1 MIKFFIFLLFFLLYQ
16 SVSISKINEIEN
28 FNQKYLSNYFSG
40 IVSLK
45 NEETEASF
53 KFLENS
59 YPISETH
66 KNYLKNYLVSLVMN
80 RQVDKAIKKI
90 KDNEVNTEIFLE
102 KEVLLFVDS
111 IKKKNFIKSQTHM
124 TNLEDSPEINDTIS
138 VILYETLKNYIRV
151 FNTRDSSSY
160 LQKNFGELD
169 QINLIFLN
177 CYLDKNQ
184 TIQLFD
190 KFIASDGTNSRYI
203 YFYIDHLIEK
213 KKLKEASIIANKISD
228 LDSSLLLSQIK
239 YWSKNFEYA
248 EINNL
253 FSCNSEKDLIA
264 EFFYLIASL
273 YSSQGQYFESNFYLI
288 LSDYLNPKFYP
299 NSALL
304 IENYVDNKR
313 YKLAKKELGKI
324 TKKNLLFDWFK
335 IKKKASIIE
344 AEEEEEEQN
353 ALKFVKK
360 NYELLKSAN
369 AKIKF
374 DMANILRNFKDYKYS
389 IKIYSDLIEKNNFNN
404 EEFADL
410 YYKRGTCFERMK
422 NYKKADEDFLNSL
435 KLDPNDAYVLNYLGY
450 SWLER
455 SYKINEAMKMLQKAY
470 DLMSNDPY
478 ITDSIGWAYFLLK
491 DFKNAKKYLQQAVK
505 LMPYDPIVNDH
516 YGDVLWR
523 LEKKIQARYF
533 WNGALKLDGVD
544 EEMRKKI
551 KNKLVYGL

>member
-1 MIKFFIFLLFFLLYQ
+1 MIKFFIFLLLFLLYQ

-111 IKKKNFIKSQTHM
+111 IKKKNFIKSQSHM
-124 TNLEDSPEINDTIS
+124 TNLENSSEINDTIS

-169 QINLIFLN
+169 EINLIFLN

-203 YFYIDHLIEK
+203 YFYIDHLLEK

-239 YWSKNFEYA
+239 YWSKNSKYE

-344 AEEEEEEQN
+344 AEEEEEQN

-360 NYELLKSAN
+360 NYELLNSAN

>member
-90 KDNEVNTEIFLE
+90 KDNEVNSEVFLE

-111 IKKKNFIKSQTHM
+111 IKKKNFIKSQSHM
-124 TNLEDSPEINDTIS
+124 TNLENSPEINDTIS

-169 QINLIFLN
+169 EINLIFLN
-177 CYLDKNQ
+177 CYLNKNQ

-203 YFYIDHLIEK
+203 YFYIDHLLEK

-239 YWSKNFEYA
+239 YWSKNSEYG

-344 AEEEEEEQN
+344 AEEEEQN

-374 DMANILRNFKDYKYS
+374 DMANILRNFKNYKYS

-544 EEMRKKI
+544 EELRKKI

>member
-111 IKKKNFIKSQTHM
+111 IKKKNFIKSQSHM
-124 TNLEDSPEINDTIS
+124 TNLENSPEINETIS

-169 QINLIFLN
+169 EINLIFLN

-203 YFYIDHLIEK
+203 YFYIDHLLEK

-239 YWSKNFEYA
+239 YWSKNSEYG

-344 AEEEEEEQN
+344 AEEEEQN

-544 EEMRKKI
+544 EEMKKKI

>member
-1 MIKFFIFLLFFLLYQ
+1 MIKFFVFLLFFLLYQ

-111 IKKKNFIKSQTHM
+111 IKKKNFIKSQSHM
-124 TNLEDSPEINDTIS
+124 TNLENSPEINDTIS

-169 QINLIFLN
+169 EINLIFLN

-203 YFYIDHLIEK
+203 YFYIDHLLEK

-239 YWSKNFEYA
+239 YWSKNSKYE

-324 TKKNLLFDWFK
+324 TKKNLLFDWLK

-344 AEEEEEEQN
+344 AEEEEQN

-369 AKIKF
+369 SKIKF

>member
-111 IKKKNFIKSQTHM
+111 IKKKNFIKSQSHM
-124 TNLEDSPEINDTIS
+124 TNLENSPEINDTIS

-151 FNTRDSSSY
+151 FNSRDSSSY

-169 QINLIFLN
+169 EINLIFLN

-203 YFYIDHLIEK
+203 YFYIDHLLEK

-239 YWSKNFEYA
+239 YWSKNSEYK

-304 IENYVDNKR
+304 IENYLDNKR

-344 AEEEEEEQN
+344 AEEEEQN

-369 AKIKF
+369 SKIKF

-410 YYKRGTCFERMK
+410 FYKRGTCFERMK

>member
-111 IKKKNFIKSQTHM
+111 IKKKNFIKSQSHM
-124 TNLEDSPEINDTIS
+124 TNLENSPEINDTIS
-138 VILYETLKNYIRV
+138 LILYETLKNYIRV
-151 FNTRDSSSY
+151 FNTRNSSSY

-169 QINLIFLN
+169 EINLIFLN

-203 YFYIDHLIEK
+203 YFYIDHLLEK

-239 YWSKNFEYA
+239 YWSKNSEYE

-344 AEEEEEEQN
+344 AEEEEEQN

-360 NYELLKSAN
+360 NYELLNSAN

>member
-90 KDNEVNTEIFLE
+90 KDNEVNSEVFLE

-111 IKKKNFIKSQTHM
+111 IKKKNFIKSQSHM
-124 TNLEDSPEINDTIS
+124 TNLENSPEINDTIS

-151 FNTRDSSSY
+151 FNTRDTSSY

-169 QINLIFLN
+169 EINLIFLN
-177 CYLDKNQ
+177 CYLNKNQ

-203 YFYIDHLIEK
+203 YFYIDHLLEK

-239 YWSKNFEYA
+239 YWSKNSEYG

-344 AEEEEEEQN
+344 AEEEEQN

-544 EEMRKKI
+544 EELRKKI

>member
-111 IKKKNFIKSQTHM
+111 IKKKNFIKSQSHM
-124 TNLEDSPEINDTIS
+124 TNLENSPEINDTIS
-138 VILYETLKNYIRV
+138 LILYETLKNYIRV
-151 FNTRDSSSY
+151 FNTRNSSSY

-169 QINLIFLN
+169 EINLIFLN
-177 CYLDKNQ
+177 CYLDKNK

-203 YFYIDHLIEK
+203 YFYIDHLLEK

-239 YWSKNFEYA
+239 YWSKNSKYE

-344 AEEEEEEQN
+344 AEEEEEQN

-360 NYELLKSAN
+360 NYELLNSAN

>member
-111 IKKKNFIKSQTHM
+111 IKKKNFIKSQSHM
-124 TNLEDSPEINDTIS
+124 TNLENSPEINDTIS

-169 QINLIFLN
+169 EINLIFLN

-203 YFYIDHLIEK
+203 YFYIDHLLEK
-213 KKLKEASIIANKISD
+213 KKLKETSIIANKISD

-239 YWSKNFEYA
+239 YWSKNSEYE

-344 AEEEEEEQN
+344 AEEEEEQN

-360 NYELLKSAN
+360 NYELLNSAN
-369 AKIKF
+369 TKIKF

>member
-111 IKKKNFIKSQTHM
+111 IKKKNFIKSQSHM
-124 TNLEDSPEINDTIS
+124 TNLENSPEINDTIS

-151 FNTRDSSSY
+151 FKTRDSSSY

-169 QINLIFLN
+169 EINLIFLN

-203 YFYIDHLIEK
+203 YFYIDHLLEK

-239 YWSKNFEYA
+239 YWSKNSKYE

-344 AEEEEEEQN
+344 AEEEEQN

-360 NYELLKSAN
+360 NYELLNSAN

>member
-111 IKKKNFIKSQTHM
+111 IKKKNFIKSQSHM
-124 TNLEDSPEINDTIS
+124 TNLENSPEINETIS

-151 FNTRDSSSY
+151 FNSRDSSSY

-169 QINLIFLN
+169 EINLIFLN

-203 YFYIDHLIEK
+203 YFYIDHLLEK

-239 YWSKNFEYA
+239 YWSKNSKYE

-344 AEEEEEEQN
+344 AEEEEEQN

-360 NYELLKSAN
+360 NYELLNSAN

-544 EEMRKKI
+544 KEIKKKI

>member
-1 MIKFFIFLLFFLLYQ
+1 MIKFFVFLLFFLLYQ
-16 SVSISKINEIEN
+16 SVSISKINQIEN

-90 KDNEVNTEIFLE
+90 KDNDVNTEIFLE

-111 IKKKNFIKSQTHM
+111 IKKKNFIKSQSHM
-124 TNLEDSPEINDTIS
+124 TNLENSPEINDTIS

-169 QINLIFLN
+169 EINLIFLN

-203 YFYIDHLIEK
+203 YFYIDHLLEK

-239 YWSKNFEYA
+239 YWSKNSEYE

-304 IENYVDNKR
+304 IENYVDNRR

-344 AEEEEEEQN
+344 AEEEEQN

>member
-111 IKKKNFIKSQTHM
+111 IKKKNFIKSQSHM
-124 TNLEDSPEINDTIS
+124 TNLENSPEINDTIS

-169 QINLIFLN
+169 EINLIFLN

-203 YFYIDHLIEK
+203 YFYIDHLLEK
-213 KKLKEASIIANKISD
+213 KNLKEASIIANKISD

-239 YWSKNFEYA
+239 YWSKNSKYE

-344 AEEEEEEQN
+344 AEEEEEQN

-360 NYELLKSAN
+360 NYELLNSAN